1 MDGPPAPER
10 EPMAPPH
17 QLPNAP
23 VPPQPQWAYQPAPRP
38 AVRPVWIIAAG
49 IIIAV
54 AVIIA
59 AIIIS
64 HGGDNTSSPANAPTS
79 GTASQQPAV
88 PSSVNVAAST
98 TCVAWRSVATAF
110 GAIPDLPPGWDWDTA
125 GIDRD
130 IANHNEA
137 VGKALD
143 IFEPLISDEPADLAK
158 IAHTFVDSRRNEMKQ
173 LSAHTFNDAS
183 AVPGNVANGQL
194 DQLCGTETK

>member
-38 AVRPVWIIAAG
+38 AVRPIWIIAAG

-64 HGGDNTSSPANAPTS
+64 HGNTTTQSTPTAAPTQSNASQSANLSTASAATSSTCT
-79 GTASQQPAV
+79 GWRAV
-88 PSSVNVAAST
+88 SPSISEIVPL
-98 TCVAWRSVATAF
+98 
-110 GAIPDLPPGWDWDTA
+110 PDGWDYDTPN
-125 GIDRD
+125 IDQYIND
-130 IANHNEA
+130 HNA
-137 VGKALD
+137 SVIKLMD
-143 IFEPLISDEPADLAK
+143 IFEPLISDEPADVAK
-158 IAHTFVDSRRNEMKQ
+158 IAHTFVDSRRNEAK
-173 LSAHTFNDAS
+173 LLAAHTYRGSDGA
-183 AVPGNVANGQL
+183 AGNVAATQL
-194 DQLCGTETK
+194 DQLCGADTK